1 MDEILDEKTYE
12 TREVKPAD
20 FITRLAAFAVD
31 IIIFI
36 ILSYGLNY
44 AFKISTSYVAF
55 LQLYWWQILIII
67 SFYFIYFDGSE
78 SNATLGKQIMNIR
91 LLTEEKRDVD
101 FSTSAKHY
109 ILSSV
114 LFFGYFSILMNEK
127 KQTTT
132 DKFCKV
138 IVVKVR

>member
-44 AFKISTSYVAF
+44 AFKISASYAAF

-91 LLTEEKRDVD
+91 LLTEEKRDVN
-101 FSTSAKHY
+101 FSNSAKHY
-109 ILSSV
+109 ALSV
-114 LFFGYFSILMNEK
+114 LLFFGYFSILMNEK
-127 KQTTT
+127 KQTTADT
-132 DKFCKV
+132 FCKV